1 MYFKR
6 NDEWII
12 GKFSKTSDAEVVL
25 STNCLLNN
33 VTQKKEGIVQRSC
46 QKEGS
51 LTIKIYGSGTSC

>member
-12 GKFSKTSDAEVVL
+12 GKFSKTSGAEVVL
-25 STNCLLNN
+25 SINCLLNS
-33 VTQKKEGIVQRSC
+33 VTQKKEEIVQRSY

-51 LTIKIYGSGTSC
+51 LTIKIYGSAVSC